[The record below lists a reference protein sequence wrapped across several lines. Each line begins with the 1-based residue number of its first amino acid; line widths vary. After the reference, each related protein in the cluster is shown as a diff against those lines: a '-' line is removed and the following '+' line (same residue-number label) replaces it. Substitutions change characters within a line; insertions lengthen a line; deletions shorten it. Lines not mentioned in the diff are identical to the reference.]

1 MNALDIAQFEQL
13 KDQALII
20 DTRQTSDFT
29 EGFVPGS
36 VSLALGKH
44 FVEWITA
51 LVPTDTPLLVVA
63 ADDDIADTYEALET
77 IGYKQVKG
85 HLEGGFT
92 AWQAAGKRIDMII
105 DVTTEELALD
115 LPFDTKLMLVDVR
128 SVEEFDRGHVKN
140 AENFPL
146 TQIIDPLQIAQLDED
161 SNIYVYCGG
170 GYRSVVACSI
180 MKKEGFHNIRNILG
194 GFEELKTTDNIPL
207 EMPKKSKEK

>member
-1 MNALDIAQFEQL
+1 MNALAIAQFEQL

-20 DTRQTSDFT
+20 DTRQTAAFS

-36 VSLALGKH
+36 VSLGLGNH
-44 FVEWITA
+44 FVEWISA
-51 LVPTDTPLLVVA
+51 LIPENTPLLIVA
-63 ADDDIADTYEALET
+63 EEEDLEDTYEALET
-77 IGYKQVKG
+77 LGYTQVKG
-85 HLEGGFT
+85 HLEGGLS
-92 AWQAAGKRIDMII
+92 AWRAAGKRIDMLI
-105 DVTTEELALD
+105 DVTAEELALD
-115 LPFDTKLMLVDVR
+115 LPFDPKLMLVDVR

-194 GFEELKTTDNIPL
+194 GFDELRTTDNIPL
-207 EMPKKSKEK
+207 EMPKKK

>member
-20 DTRQTSDFT
+20 DTRQTPDFT

-36 VSLALGKH
+36 ISLGLGKH

-51 LVPTDTPLLVVA
+51 LVPTATPLLIVA
-63 ADDDIADTYEALET
+63 AEDDVADTYEALET
-77 IGYKQVKG
+77 LGYQQIKG
-85 HLEGGFT
+85 HLKGGLA
-92 AWQAAGKRIDMII
+92 AWKAAGKRIDMII
-105 DVTTEELALD
+105 DVSTEELALD
-115 LPFDTKLMLVDVR
+115 LPFDTKIMLVDVR

-180 MKKEGFHNIRNILG
+180 MKKEGFHNLRNILG

-207 EMPKKSKEK
+207 EMPKRSKEK

>member
-1 MNALDIAQFEQL
+1 MNALAIAQFEQL

-20 DTRQTSDFT
+20 DTRQTTAFT

-36 VSLALGKH
+36 VSLGLGNH
-44 FVEWITA
+44 FVEWISA
-51 LVPTDTPLLVVA
+51 LVPKDTPLLIVA
-63 ADDDIADTYEALET
+63 EEEDLEDTYEALAT
-77 IGYKQVKG
+77 LGYKQVKG
-85 HLEGGFT
+85 HLDGGLP
-92 AWQAAGKRIDMII
+92 AWQAAGKRIDMLI

-115 LPFDTKLMLVDVR
+115 LPFDPKLMLVDVR

-180 MKKEGFHNIRNILG
+180 MKKEGFHNVRNILG
-194 GFEELKTTDNIPL
+194 GFDELRTTDNIPL
-207 EMPKKSKEK
+207 EMPKKK